1 MKAPRF
7 GVGLLFV
14 GLVIMVRNSVVVG
27 FLWGVGVCWY
37 VLVDGIQCYHN
48 ISLSDFTPLSWV
60 FSIFEP
66 CVSGENS

>member
-48 ISLSDFTPLSWV
+48 IMVDGLLRLAAWFVT
-60 FSIFEP
+60 
-66 CVSGENS
+66 